1 MWGNNTACFPA
12 STDVKDYFIPVSR
25 MFGWVSNSVI
35 LTYWNQVDRKMSRRF
50 IESII
55 DSVNIWLNGLVS
67 EEHLLGGRVEF
78 RDEDN
83 TLTGIMG
90 GKATFRIFLTPPS
103 PAREIE
109 FVLEYDPSYVTAALS
124 M

>member
-1 MWGNNTACFPA
+1 
-12 STDVKDYFIPVSR
+12 
-25 MFGWVSNSVI
+25 
-35 LTYWNQVDRKMSRRF
+35 MSQRF

-78 RDEDN
+78 REEDN
-83 TLTGIMG
+83 TLTALMG
-90 GKATFRIFLTPPS
+90 GKATFRIFMTPPS
-103 PAREIE
+103 PAQEIE
-109 FVLEYDPSYVTAALS
+109 FVLEYDPSYVTAAL